1 MLKEFK
7 EFAMRGNVMDMAI
20 GIILGSAFGAI
31 VSAVV
36 DHLLMPV
43 LSLLVGGIDFQNW
56 FIALDGGS
64 YQTLAQAQEAGAA
77 TLNYGL
83 VLNDLYRVCDLPDG
97 ESHEQVETPR
107 TRSCGYEILPVLPV
121 GSPAGSDT
129 LPALHIGTDS
139 RTGTREIKWRAN
151 NG

>member
-43 LSLLVGGIDFQNW
+43 LSLLVRGIDFQNW

-83 VLNDLYRVCDLPDG
+83 VLNALIHFIFIAFAIFLMVKAMNKLKRPEPEVVATKSCPYCLSEVPL
-97 ESHEQVETPR
+97 EA
-107 TRSCGYEILPVLPV
+107 TRCPHCTSELTAE
-121 GSPAGSDT
+121 PA
-129 LPALHIGTDS
+129 PA
-139 RTGTREIKWRAN
+139 K
-151 NG
+151 

>member
-43 LSLLVGGIDFQNW
+43 LSLLVGGIDFHNW
-56 FIALDGGS
+56 FIVLDGGS
-64 YQTLAQAQEAGAA
+64 YQTLAQALEAGPA

-83 VLNDLYRVCDLPDG
+83 VLNALIHFIFIAFAIFLMVKAMNKLKRPEPEVVDTKSCPYCLSEVPL
-97 ESHEQVETPR
+97 EA
-107 TRSCGYEILPVLPV
+107 TRCPHCTSELTAE
-121 GSPAGSDT
+121 PA
-129 LPALHIGTDS
+129 PA
-139 RTGTREIKWRAN
+139 K
-151 NG
+151 

>member
-20 GIILGSAFGAI
+20 GIILGTAFGAI
-31 VSAVV
+31 VTAIV

-56 FIALDGGS
+56 FIALDGGQ

-77 TLNYGL
+77 TLNYGMVINAL
-83 VLNDLYRVCDLPDG
+83 IHFIFIAFAIFLMVKAMNRLRRPEEVVVDTKNCPYCLSEIPLAA
-97 ESHEQVETPR
+97 
-107 TRSCGYEILPVLPV
+107 TRCPHCTSELAATEI
-121 GSPAGSDT
+121 A
-129 LPALHIGTDS
+129 A
-139 RTGTREIKWRAN
+139 E
-151 NG
+151 